1 MGQARLVLNS
11 VVRLKIRKQMN
22 KFSVLILQV
31 ILIFGG
37 CLGGSNNAVFYVEAD
52 DEKMNAAIAHA
63 RETVNDFIE
72 RFQNPKSTNSDFSVK
87 VKIEDGDK
95 VEHFWLSDIS
105 YSNGTFSG
113 TIGNDP
119 VFVKNVKFGQQIR
132 VKSDQITDW
141 MYLDDGKMRGNFTL
155 RVLLERM
162 PEEQAKAIR
171 EQFKMDH

>member
-87 VKIEDGDK
+87 VKIE
-95 VEHFWLSDIS
+95 
-105 YSNGTFSG
+105 
-113 TIGNDP
+113 
-119 VFVKNVKFGQQIR
+119 
-132 VKSDQITDW
+132 
-141 MYLDDGKMRGNFTL
+141 
-155 RVLLERM
+155 ER
-162 PEEQAKAIR
+162 
-171 EQFKMDH
+171 